1 MAFVWDSRSPGVQ
14 KSLGHENH
22 VGQTVCP
29 MVQGMFRVSVCVCQ
43 SFYNGYELYRFSRM
57 ESGQWLLD
65 GRLYQGEHAPRAYA
79 PRAP

>member
-1 MAFVWDSRSPGVQ
+1 MSHGAG
-14 KSLGHENH
+14 N
-22 VGQTVCP
+22 
-29 MVQGMFRVSVCVCQ
+29 VSCECVCVCQ